1 MSDLTDA
8 LDRALISAGRHHMDG
23 MSLQG
28 ALALASVDLAEDP
41 DWIAS
46 QRPPDDAVAQDS

>member
-1 MSDLTDA
+1 
-8 LDRALISAGRHHMDG
+8 MDG